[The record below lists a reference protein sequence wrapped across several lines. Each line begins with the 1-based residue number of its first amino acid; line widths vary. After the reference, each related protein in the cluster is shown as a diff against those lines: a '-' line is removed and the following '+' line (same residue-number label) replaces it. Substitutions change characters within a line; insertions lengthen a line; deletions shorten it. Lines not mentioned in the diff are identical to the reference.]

1 MKIRL
6 TKSEG
11 GSDGKEGAKKLEI
24 MTIQEYGKMKKKKMK
39 TRLKEEKETFQ
50 SSSFFNGLLLLRFQF
65 RSS

>member
-24 MTIQEYGKMKKKKMK
+24 MTIQEYGNMKKKKK
-39 TRLKEEKETFQ
+39 TDEDWRRRRRRRRRRCD
-50 SSSFFNGLLLLRFQF
+50 NWRG
-65 RSS
+65 